1 LEIEKSIWEK
11 RVREDTS
18 AKGLGLCDRVKREV
32 CTKKGEGVKTLDL
45 TVEYAFQLKPISNT

>member
-1 LEIEKSIWEK
+1 MEIEKSIWEK

-45 TVEYAFQLKPISNT
+45 TVEYAFQLKAYI